1 MNEGGTTPETTLET
15 APGAIV
21 FTDLVGFTQL
31 CEVHGDDAAVRLV
44 DVQSREVTD
53 ALPAGGRVVK
63 ELGDGLLVWIPEP
76 ADAIWFALG
85 LQPRFDAAAPADLP
99 MWVRTGVHWGAPR
112 RRGDD
117 LIGRDVNLAS
127 RITALAAPGEV
138 VCTDRVV
145 AASDG
150 AVDGVRFEPLG
161 PVFVRGVPDAV
172 PLLRAVRDW

>member
-1 MNEGGTTPETTLET
+1 MSDDPGPGGTTE
-15 APGAIV
+15 AGAIV

-44 DVQSREVTD
+44 EVQAREVGA
-53 ALPAGGRVVK
+53 ALPAGARVVK
-63 ELGDGLLVWIPEP
+63 ELGDGLLVWVPDP
-76 ADAIWFALG
+76 AEAVRFAVG
-85 LQPRFDAAAPADLP
+85 LQPTFDEVAPADLP

-138 VCTDRVV
+138 VCTDRVLD
-145 AASDG
+145 ATDG
-150 AVDGVRFEPLG
+150 TVPGVRFETLG
-161 PVFVRGVPDAV
+161 PVFVRGVTDPV
-172 PLLRAVRDW
+172 PLLRAVRDG

>member
-1 MNEGGTTPETTLET
+1 MSDDLATPGPT

-31 CEVHGDDAAVRLV
+31 CEEHGDDAAVRLV
-44 DVQSREVTD
+44 EVQSREVTA
-53 ALPAGGRVVK
+53 ALPRGARVVK
-63 ELGDGLLVWIPEP
+63 ELGDGLLVWIPDA
-76 ADAIWFALG
+76 ADAVRFAVG
-85 LQPRFDAAAPADLP
+85 LQPRFDGSAPADLP

-127 RITALAAPGEV
+127 RITALAGPGEV

-145 AASDG
+145 DAAAG
-150 AVDGVRFEPLG
+150 AVAGVHFEPLG
-161 PVFVRGVPDAV
+161 PVFVRGVTDPV
-172 PLLRAVRDW
+172 PLLRAVGDG